1 MNNTSSSFQ
10 DDAIVSTYKMNIYKI
25 VIKDILVRKKKFIY
39 SVFGVAI
46 GIMTFISIL
55 TVARAGEEKIYNQL
69 EKYGANLSI
78 VPAISQLDMKI
89 GDISMGTV
97 TVGDNYISQEKIPV
111 IRDLTDSEIREEL
124 DIDDPGDIA
133 LIAPKLYVPIT
144 VNDVSVI
151 AVGVDPVEE
160 IGLRTWWRIAQGEY
174 LSEPDDALI
183 GSEVSRIIELSVGDS
198 INLKEHSFTVSGIL
212 EETGGAEDYQI
223 FTSLETL
230 QRVFSLQG
238 MVSSIDIRALC
249 NACPVEMI
257 ADTING
263 NIAGVR
269 AIAVKQVAAAES
281 GVLER
286 VNRLMMALGGIT
298 LCLGGFGVANTM
310 ITAVNERKKDIGIMR
325 AVGASRNQIIKLLSY
340 EAILIGIIGGI
351 LGYVGG
357 TLLSYFIGPF
367 ILGDVVMSYELQ
379 YIPIA
384 LLLSCFISIIAIIYP
399 AYKATNIKVA
409 DSFRSL

>member
-1 MNNTSSSFQ
+1 M
-10 DDAIVSTYKMNIYKI
+10 KIYQI

-39 SVFGVAI
+39 SMFGVAI

-55 TVARAGEEKIYNQL
+55 TVAHAGEQKIYSQL

-97 TVGDNYISQEKIPV
+97 TVGDNYISEDKIPI
-111 IRDLTDSEIREEL
+111 IRDLTDSEIRAEL

-133 LIAPKLYVPIT
+133 LIAPKLYVPVTI
-144 VNDVSVI
+144 NDISAV
-151 AVGVDPVEE
+151 AVGINPEDE
-160 IGLRTWWRIAQGEY
+160 IGIRTWWRIAQGDY
-174 LSEPDDALI
+174 LSNPDDALI
-183 GSEVSRIIELSVGDS
+183 GSEVSRIMELGINDS
-198 INLKEHSFTVSGIL
+198 IKLKDHDFTVTGIL
-212 EETGGAEDYQI
+212 EETGGDEDYQI
-223 FTSLETL
+223 FTSLKTL
-230 QRVFSLQG
+230 QEVFGVQG
-238 MVSSIDIRALC
+238 MVSSIDVRALC

-286 VNRLMMALGGIT
+286 VNKLMLALGGIT

-325 AVGASRNQIIKLLSY
+325 AVGASRKQIIKLLSY
-340 EAILIGIIGGI
+340 EAIIIGIIGGI
-351 LGYVGG
+351 VGYVGG
-357 TLLSYFIGPF
+357 SLLSYIIGPF
-367 ILGDVVMSYELQ
+367 ILGDVAISYEPQ
-379 YIPIA
+379 YIPVA
-384 LLLSCFISIIAIIYP
+384 LLLSCFISIIAVIYP

>member
-1 MNNTSSSFQ
+1 MNNNSSLFQ
-10 DDAIVSTYKMNIYKI
+10 DDAIVSTYKMNIYQI

-55 TVARAGEEKIYNQL
+55 TIAHAGEQKIYNQL

-97 TVGDNYISQEKIPV
+97 TVGDNYISQDKISI
-111 IRDLTDSEIREEL
+111 IRELTDGEIRESL

-133 LIAPKLYVPIT
+133 LIAPKLYVPVK

-174 LSEPDDALI
+174 LSGPDDALI
-183 GSEVSRIIELSVGDS
+183 GSEVSRIIELNVDDS
-198 INLKEHSFTVSGIL
+198 ITLNDHSFTVIGIL

-230 QRVFSLQG
+230 QRVFGLQG

-257 ADTING
+257 ADTINE

-269 AIAVKQVAAAES
+269 AIAVKQVAAAEA

-310 ITAVNERKKDIGIMR
+310 ITSVNERRKDIGIMR
-325 AVGASRNQIIKLLSY
+325 AVGASRNQIIKLLCY
-340 EAILIGIIGGI
+340 EAIIIGIIGGI

-357 TLLSYFIGPF
+357 SLLSFFIGPF
-367 ILGDVVMSYELQ
+367 ILGEIEISYELQ
-379 YIPIA
+379 YIPVA
-384 LLLSCFISIIAIIYP
+384 LLLSCFIAIIAIIYP

>member
-1 MNNTSSSFQ
+1 
-10 DDAIVSTYKMNIYKI
+10 MNIHQI

-39 SVFGVAI
+39 SVFGIAI

-89 GDISMGTV
+89 GDISLGTV
-97 TVGDNYISQEKIPV
+97 TVGDNYISQDKIPI
-111 IRDLTDSEIREEL
+111 IRDLTDSEIRAEL
-124 DIDDPGDIA
+124 KIDDPGDIA
-133 LIAPKLYVPIT
+133 LIAPKLYIPVT

-151 AVGVDPVEE
+151 AVGVDPLEE
-160 IGLRTWWRIAQGEY
+160 IGLRTWWRIGQGDY
-174 LSEPDDALI
+174 LSGPDDTLI
-183 GSEVSRIIELSVGDS
+183 GSEVARIIGLGVGDS
-198 INLKEHSFTVSGIL
+198 IELETHGFTVSGIL
-212 EETGGAEDYQI
+212 EETGGDEDYQI
-223 FTSLETL
+223 FVPLETL
-230 QRVFSLQG
+230 QEVFGVQG

-298 LCLGGFGVANTM
+298 LLLGGFGVANTM
-310 ITAVNERKKDIGIMR
+310 ITAVNERRKDIGIMR
-325 AVGASRNQIIKLLSY
+325 AVGASRRQIIKLLGY
-340 EAILIGIIGGI
+340 EAIIIGTIGGV
-351 LGYVGG
+351 LGYIAG
-357 TLLSYFIGPF
+357 TLLSYIIGPF
-367 ILGDVVMSYELQ
+367 ILGEISMSYELQ
-379 YIPIA
+379 YIPVS
-384 LLLSCFISIIAIIYP
+384 LLLSCVIALIAIIYP